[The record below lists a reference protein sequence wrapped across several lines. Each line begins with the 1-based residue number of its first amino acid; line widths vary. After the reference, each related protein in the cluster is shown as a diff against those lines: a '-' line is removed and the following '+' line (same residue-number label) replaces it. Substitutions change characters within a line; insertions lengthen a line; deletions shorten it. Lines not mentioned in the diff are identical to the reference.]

1 MQSLKLLLSV
11 NGTETKS
18 KPFGTIISAT
28 WKRDSVMGE
37 TTLVT
42 MVINPDG
49 DDPIKLP
56 ETIST
61 DGLFDQ
67 IANGDYCIIDI
78 QAIPA

>member
-11 NGTETKS
+11 NGSETKS
-18 KPFGTIISAT
+18 KPFGTVVSAT

-37 TTLVT
+37 TTPVT
-42 MVINPDG
+42 MVIDPDG
-49 DDPIKLP
+49 DNPIELP

-67 IANGDYCIIDI
+67 ITNGDYLILDVE
-78 QAIPA
+78 AISY